1 MEISEFF
8 FHTFQ
13 FYCSSEEKKIYRILQ
28 KCIDFC
34 LNLSVLFESVI
45 DYQKTPIFNDFL
57 NTFQSDNRWSRA
69 EHSCRTIFRPNFDNI
84 NWIDCL
90 FNMENPSKM

>member
-1 MEISEFF
+1 MQTKNKNFYFVYSSKLYHFL
-8 FHTFQ
+8 FQ
-13 FYCSSEEKKIYRILQ
+13 KLSNAFSDGKVEKWR
-28 KCIDFC
+28 
-34 LNLSVLFESVI
+34 S
-45 DYQKTPIFNDFL
+45 
-57 NTFQSDNRWSRA
+57 SDNRWSRA